1 MYNVLLIDDNDKVYQ
16 ELAAIP
22 NSLID
27 NVHFACKVQDIQDCV
42 QKEHIDIVVSE
53 IKIGDTDLFVILE
66 QIKTFADRIP
76 IIIFTADSGR
86 ENVLKAA
93 SIGTMGYFLK
103 PMDVNLLVQKI
114 VSVLNA
120 FSDHHPSRHHI
131 RIKPLPTDQIKITYR
146 HPTNNAI
153 STAKL
158 IDLSLGG
165 VAFLNEGNVFSMT
178 LRPHMILQLH
188 LRINQYSLNIN
199 CEVVNIIDQRCN
211 VRFLNLSKEYQEI
224 LSSYI
229 YSRIGSF

>member
-1 MYNVLLIDDNDKVYQ
+1 MYKILLIDDNDKVYN
-16 ELAAIP
+16 ELIKIH

-27 NVHFACKVQDIQDCV
+27 KVYFASKVQDIQDFIQ
-42 QKEHIDIVVSE
+42 QKNIDIVVSE
-53 IKIGDTDLFVILE
+53 IKIGDTDLFPILE
-66 QIKTFADRIP
+66 QIKTFANRVP
-76 IIIFTADSGR
+76 VIIFTSDSDR

-103 PMDVNLLVQKI
+103 PMDINLLVQKI

-120 FSDHHPSRHHI
+120 FGDHHPSRHHI
-131 RIKPLPTDQIKITYR
+131 RIKPLPTDQIKITFR
-146 HPTNNAI
+146 HPNNNAI

-165 VAFLNEGNVFSMT
+165 IAFINEGNVFSMT
-178 LRPHMILQLH
+178 IKPHMILQLH
-188 LRINQYSLNIN
+188 LRINQYSLQIN
-199 CEVVNIIDQRCN
+199 CEVVNIIDKRCN

-224 LSSYI
+224 VSSYI